1 MDEEVQEKQLLAEE
15 GDGMEQLEAEE
26 GLEATQL
33 EPDGA
38 KHMELEPDG
47 IKELA
52 AEKEL
57 VSKDSVAAPME
68 LITHSGVN
76 LEPRWR
82 RHDPKPPWFLIQA
95 QEISKWACVSFVLF
109 FPCAMASEEEEEE
122 TSRESPSSLNEAMLE
137 QIKKMMIE
145 EFDRREK
152 IKEGKRKQPKDPVTS
167 KKKPIEDLSG
177 YMMIPPFHGNNDPDV
192 FWSILEHM
200 GHKEHGG
207 TWHMEAAQLDTQRKK
222 GEAILKT
229 SSTVYSTNRSS
240 SSTRPAKLQLDR
252 AGSQSQTR
260 KMLLPP

>member
-15 GDGMEQLEAEE
+15 EDGMEQLEAEE
-26 GLEATQL
+26 GLEAAQL

-109 FPCAMASEEEEEE
+109 FPCQVLSQWVFLTRFLMRQMGHIQITHLADQDQG
-122 TSRESPSSLNEAMLE
+122 PS
-137 QIKKMMIE
+137 IKKAKNVAM
-145 EFDRREK
+145 K
-152 IKEGKRKQPKDPVTS
+152 IK
-167 KKKPIEDLSG
+167 
-177 YMMIPPFHGNNDPDV
+177 
-192 FWSILEHM
+192 
-200 GHKEHGG
+200 GH
-207 TWHMEAAQLDTQRKK
+207 
-222 GEAILKT
+222 IC
-229 SSTVYSTNRSS
+229 V
-240 SSTRPAKLQLDR
+240 
-252 AGSQSQTR
+252 QT
-260 KMLLPP
+260 LF

>member
-1 MDEEVQEKQLLAEE
+1 MRPNLLSFGAGQLVLRTKLFQEGGDDAIMDEEVQEKQLLAEE
-15 GDGMEQLEAEE
+15 EDGMEQLEAEE
-26 GLEATQL
+26 GLEAAQL

-109 FPCAMASEEEEEE
+109 FPC
-122 TSRESPSSLNEAMLE
+122 
-137 QIKKMMIE
+137 Q
-145 EFDRREK
+145 
-152 IKEGKRKQPKDPVTS
+152 V
-167 KKKPIEDLSG
+167 LSQW
-177 YMMIPPFHGNNDPDV
+177 V
-192 FWSILEHM
+192 FLTRFLMRQM
-200 GHKEHGG
+200 GHIQITHLADQDQGPFPFFNSKSCRPGSHF
-207 TWHMEAAQLDTQRKK
+207 
-222 GEAILKT
+222 
-229 SSTVYSTNRSS
+229 YSNFVFNVCVFPRWSWS
-240 SSTRPAKLQLDR
+240 LFH
-252 AGSQSQTR
+252 
-260 KMLLPP
+260 